1 MFVRPTRLPEDAEA
15 IGRLDTS
22 FTTSAI
28 YEVEQTVDGFELTLR
43 PVDPPVVKR
52 FPLDDLSGPMRPWTH
67 SWVAEDHRGT
77 ICGFSAAGYD
87 EWNARAVIW
96 HLYVAPTARR
106 QGVARALLGA
116 IQAYAETLGA
126 RRLWL
131 ETSSLNVPGV
141 AAYRSLGFSLT
152 GLDMTLYDNTPAE
165 GEAALFFSRIV

>member
-28 YEVEQTVDGFELTLR
+28 YEIEQTVDGFELALR

-77 ICGFSAAGYD
+77 ICGFSAAGIKLSISPMISMPPKKD
-87 EWNARAVIW
+87 A
-96 HLYVAPTARR
+96 
-106 QGVARALLGA
+106 
-116 IQAYAETLGA
+116 TLSQLPSA
-126 RRLWL
+126 
-131 ETSSLNVPGV
+131 SP
-141 AAYRSLGFSLT
+141 
-152 GLDMTLYDNTPAE
+152 
-165 GEAALFFSRIV
+165 